1 MNRTKRTW
9 PGTAAAI
16 LLAAGLGGCSGAAE
30 KLLEPFQG
38 KDNKVLPGVRESVL
52 APNDQQASQSTASE
66 PVVIPAAV
74 SNASWSQPG
83 GVPSNAFHN
92 LALAPQLSRV
102 FSVSAGAGS
111 DGDGRLTASP
121 IVVGGRVYVLDS
133 QAKVRAFSAD
143 RGAPAW
149 STSLVPEKRKGAG
162 AYGGGLAS
170 DGSRIYATTAFG
182 EVLALDAG
190 SGAIAWR
197 KPVDAPIRAAP
208 TVSDGLV
215 FVVTVSNDV
224 LALSTADGS
233 QRWRYQGT
241 GERAATI
248 ASSSPAV
255 ANGYVVVPSTSG
267 EITAFR
273 AADGQ
278 PVWSDPL
285 TTGDPTSSLANLND
299 VAGRPVIADGQVY
312 AIAHAGRMAAFLLSN
327 GEQAWSQDASGT
339 QTPWVAGGYI
349 FVISGRDSLV
359 AISRSSG
366 GIKWTQKLPGGGVWA
381 GPVLGGGRLIALS
394 SNGTLASLSPQ
405 TGEVLGTM
413 DVGSG
418 FYIAPVI
425 ANGMIYLL
433 SDGGNLIAMR

>member
-1 MNRTKRTW
+1 MRRYR
-9 PGTAAAI
+9 AFAVV
-16 LLAAGLGGCSGAAE
+16 LALGLAGCSGAAE

-38 KDNKVLPGVRESVL
+38 NDDKVLPGAREAVL
-52 APNDQQASQSTASE
+52 TANEQQSTQASAND
-66 PVVIPAAV
+66 PVVIPTAV
-74 SNASWSQPG
+74 TNASWAQPG
-83 GVPSNAFHN
+83 GVPSNAYHN
-92 LALAPQLSRV
+92 LALGPQLSRV
-102 FSVSAGAGS
+102 FSINAGAGS

-121 IVVGGRVYVLDS
+121 IIVGGRVFVLDS
-133 QAKVRAFSAD
+133 QAKVRAFSAE
-143 RGAPAW
+143 RGAPVW
-149 STSLVPEKRKGAG
+149 STSLVPEKREGAG

-170 DGSRIYATTAFG
+170 DGSRVYATTAFG

-197 KPVDAPIRAAP
+197 KAVDAPIRAAP
-208 TVSDGLV
+208 TVSDGMV

-224 LALSTADGS
+224 VALSTSDGA
-233 QRWRYQGT
+233 QLWRYQGT

-248 ASSSPAV
+248 SSSSPAV
-255 ANGYVVVPSTSG
+255 ANGFVVVPSTSG
-267 EITAFR
+267 EVTAFR
-273 AADGQ
+273 ISDGQ
-278 PVWSDPL
+278 PLWSDPL
-285 TTGDPTSSLANLND
+285 TSGDPTSSLANLND

-327 GEQAWSQDASGT
+327 GEQAWSQDISGT

-349 FVISGRDSLV
+349 FVISGRNSMV

-366 GIKWTQKLPGGGVWA
+366 AVKWTQKLPGGGVWA

-394 SNGTLASLSPQ
+394 SSGTLASLSPQ
-405 TGEVLGTM
+405 TGEVLGTL